1 MKHFLNYFLMS
12 VLFVCAGIWLLS
24 FQKPP
29 MPKGYAVTHTQ
40 EEWQH
45 ELDTLHMFQNA
56 IGYQLSRQESD
67 QWQLVCARM
76 QQRII
81 AQVSTQMQADAA
93 KEAAQKKDTT
103 KHK

>member
-1 MKHFLNYFLMS
+1 MKSFISLL
-12 VLFVCAGIWLLS
+12 VLVVLIFIFS
-24 FQKPP
+24 FQKKTA
-29 MPKGYAVTHTQ
+29 PKVYTVSHTQ
-40 EEWQH
+40 KDWQH
-45 ELDTLHMFQNA
+45 ELDTLRMFQNA

-81 AQVSTQMQADAA
+81 AQVSSQLQAEAA
-93 KEAAQKKDTT
+93 KEAAEKKDST